1 LREVAPG
8 IYVHLGALDDWA
20 LRNQGDVANL
30 TLVVGTRCSLVV
42 DSGGTPAI
50 GQAWLE
56 AVQRTT
62 DVPIC
67 YVVNTHAHPD
77 HNLGNVAFAKR
88 SQPPQF
94 VASARFAAMLSARA
108 PYYRNALQ
116 RDFGIA
122 LQPSSVVYPD
132 LLVAH
137 TLNLDLGGR
146 VVTLQAW
153 PTAHTDN
160 DLTVYDALT
169 HTLVAGDLVF
179 AIHVPV
185 LDGSLRGWLC
195 TMERLRALEVATL
208 VPGHGPVSHDWP
220 AALDAQRIYL
230 QDLLQT
236 TRAAIDQR
244 WTLQQAVERIGAPAG
259 SGWALVDAFQRRN
272 VTAAYA
278 ELEWEEEPMG
288 ALPCQP

>member
-1 LREVAPG
+1 
-8 IYVHLGALDDWA
+8 
-20 LRNQGDVANL
+20 
-30 TLVVGTRCSLVV
+30 
-42 DSGGTPAI
+42 
-50 GQAWLE
+50 
-56 AVQRTT
+56 
-62 DVPIC
+62 
-67 YVVNTHAHPD
+67 
-77 HNLGNVAFAKR
+77 
-88 SQPPQF
+88 
-94 VASARFAAMLSARA
+94 
-108 PYYRNALQ
+108 
-116 RDFGIA
+116 
-122 LQPSSVVYPD
+122 
-132 LLVAH
+132 
-137 TLNLDLGGR
+137 
-146 VVTLQAW
+146 
-153 PTAHTDN
+153 
-160 DLTVYDALT
+160 
-169 HTLVAGDLVF
+169 
-179 AIHVPV
+179 V